1 MCEFKRLGNVLDS
14 NSPKIGTQIASIVFV
29 NVRRVVIH
37 MHINNDNCSN
47 FYVKHLVILL
57 LLTTLA
63 STTLANEQCTGQNV
77 FSGSCKQPK
86 PKNILENSLKKYDFS
101 MTTLYYSGSILHN
114 TSQINKI
121 VSPVETTNA
130 ETVETVNDELTLTS
144 ALDPKENQLYNEFS
158 RKFRQFDPEG
168 RKKIQKCLRYGSYRG
183 EVDGLWGNQTFDS
196 ISDFKGTTGFGK
208 ADAEENLFLKI
219 KSILSTEKAC
229 YKLVTS
235 IFQL

>member
-1 MCEFKRLGNVLDS
+1 M
-14 NSPKIGTQIASIVFV
+14 
-29 NVRRVVIH
+29 IH
-37 MHINNDNCSN
+37 MRINNDNHSN
-47 FYVKHLVILL
+47 FYVKNLVILM

-63 STTLANEQCTGQNV
+63 STTLANEQCAGQNV
-77 FSGSCKQPK
+77 FSESCKQPK
-86 PKNILENSLKKYDFS
+86 PKNILGYSEKKYDYN

-114 TSQINKI
+114 ISQINKI
-121 VSPVETTNA
+121 VSPLETTNA

-144 ALDPKENQLYNEFS
+144 ALDPKEDHFYNEFS

-183 EVDGLWGNQTFDS
+183 KVDGLWGNQTFDS
-196 ISDFKGTTGFGK
+196 ISDFKETAGFAK
-208 ADAEENLFLKI
+208 TAAEESLFSKI

-229 YKLVTS
+229 HELITD

>member
-1 MCEFKRLGNVLDS
+1 
-14 NSPKIGTQIASIVFV
+14 
-29 NVRRVVIH
+29 
-37 MHINNDNCSN
+37 MHINNDNNSN
-47 FYVKHLVILL
+47 FYVKNLVILM

-63 STTLANEQCTGQNV
+63 STTLANEQCAGQNV

-121 VSPVETTNA
+121 ISPVETTNA

-144 ALDPKENQLYNEFS
+144 VLDPKEDHLYNEFS

-183 EVDGLWGNQTFDS
+183 KVDGLWGNQTFDS
-196 ISDFKGTTGFGK
+196 ISDFKETAGFAK
-208 ADAEENLFLKI
+208 TAAEESLFSKI

-229 YKLVTS
+229 HELITD

>member
-1 MCEFKRLGNVLDS
+1 MFDS
-14 NSPKIGTQIASIVFV
+14 NSLKIGTKIAIIVFV
-29 NVRRVVIH
+29 NVRGVVIH
-37 MHINNDNCSN
+37 MHINNDNNSN
-47 FYVKHLVILL
+47 FYVKNLVILM

-63 STTLANEQCTGQNV
+63 STTLANEQCAGQNV

-121 VSPVETTNA
+121 ISPVETTNA

-144 ALDPKENQLYNEFS
+144 VLDPKEDHLYNEFS

-183 EVDGLWGNQTFDS
+183 KVDGLWGNQTFDS
-196 ISDFKGTTGFGK
+196 ISDFKGTTGFEK
-208 ADAEENLFLKI
+208 TDAEENLFSKI

-229 YKLVTS
+229 YELITD